1 MGEIDFIE
9 FINQWLSQSRNSPF
23 SLFGENTIPTF
34 SNSNSTTETSQL
46 ATKATDVGQNS
57 SILKKESASLFDI
70 YLQNKKNKFDNK
82 MKSITDTGFSIEQN
96 QPSSD
101 ILSQAN
107 TFNSDAH
114 QQQQNMQLA
123 TAMVE
128 SNNPADKIVGG
139 LIVDEIGEEGAQN
152 IKNAGKF
159 LGPTTPEQ
167 PKISME
173 KAGRYAGMAI
183 NAIGNAADMIGGGS
197 GTQNNEV
204 TAGLNQMATMAESIP
219 GWAGAIAKAGN
230 AAGKVANNTYNKISE
245 YDDQSVATQ
254 IAGSNMLGI
263 FGANRWNSKKFGNF
277 SVDPQLRAKLGKSY
291 SSSFKKFDYAAD
303 NISGKT
309 IGTFDKSKM
318 QKRWDTALSQ
328 YNTTAGIMAEA
339 DDILARSSEM
349 AAINANRRMWESGGG
364 YDLAGI
370 RAAKEGMKIEEETNN
385 SVINQKPKL
394 LPDWNPRDIP
404 DYLLEIPEFIPKQLP
419 NVEFSTDEVPN
430 IKEIINNSDAP
441 FVKRLLDPARKSIPD
456 WEDPKRISNFKM
468 SYGIKK
474 DKNGNDRYIVYP
486 EIQEVNGQLHDFTDP
501 QYNHGEWD
509 ALKNAVKNNDFI
521 YMDNAKAA
529 KYFTEHYKEE
539 FPDIFQFAKGG
550 AMNVIPEG
558 ALHARKHNMDI
569 EGITKKGIPVISET
583 EDGEIQQQAEIEHSE
598 IILRLEVT
606 QLLEELLKEYK
617 KTDSQKEKDELAIEA
632 GKLLTEEILYNT
644 DDRTNLIQ
652 QV

>member
-9 FINQWLSQSRNSPF
+9 FIKQWLSQSRNSPF
-23 SLFGENTIPTF
+23 SLFGENTTPTF
-34 SNSNSTTETSQL
+34 SNSNSATETSQL

-57 SILKKESASLFDI
+57 SILKKESASLFDL
-70 YLQNKKNKFDNK
+70 YLQYKKNELVNK
-82 MKSITDTGFSIEQN
+82 AKSMIDTGFSIQHN
-96 QPSSD
+96 QRGPD
-101 ILSQAN
+101 LLSQSN
-107 TFNSDAH
+107 TFNPDTY
-114 QQQQNMQLA
+114 QQQQDTLLA
-123 TAMVE
+123 MAQ
-128 SNNPADKIVGG
+128 SNNPANKTVGR
-139 LIVDEIGEEGAQN
+139 LIVDDIVKEGAQN
-152 IKNAGKF
+152 IKNASKF
-159 LGPTTPEQ
+159 LGSTTPEQ
-167 PKISME
+167 PKINME
-173 KAGRYAGMAI
+173 KAGQYAGMAI

-197 GTQNNEV
+197 GTQNSEI
-204 TAGLNQMATMAESIP
+204 TTGLNQMATAAESMP
-219 GWAGAIAKAGN
+219 GLAGAIAKTGN
-230 AAGKVANNTYNKISE
+230 AVGKVANNTYNKISE

-254 IAGSNMLGI
+254 IAGSNILGI

-277 SVDPQLRAKLGKSY
+277 SVDPQLRAKLGSSY
-291 SSSFKKFDYAAD
+291 SSSFKKFDYAAN

-328 YNTTAGIMAEA
+328 YNTTTGIMAEN
-339 DDILARSSEM
+339 DDVLARSSEM
-349 AAINANRRMWESGGG
+349 AAINANRRMWELGGG

-419 NVEFSTDEVPN
+419 DIEFSTDEVPN

-486 EIQEVNGQLHDFTDP
+486 KIQEVNGQLHDFTDP
-501 QYNHGEWD
+501 QYNHGKWD
-509 ALKNAVKNNDFI
+509 ALKNATKNNDFI
-521 YMDNAKAA
+521 YMDSEKAA

-558 ALHARKHNMDI
+558 ALHARKHNMDM

-606 QLLEELLKEYK
+606 QLLEELLKEYE
-617 KTDSQKEKDELAIEA
+617 KTDPQKEKDELAIEA